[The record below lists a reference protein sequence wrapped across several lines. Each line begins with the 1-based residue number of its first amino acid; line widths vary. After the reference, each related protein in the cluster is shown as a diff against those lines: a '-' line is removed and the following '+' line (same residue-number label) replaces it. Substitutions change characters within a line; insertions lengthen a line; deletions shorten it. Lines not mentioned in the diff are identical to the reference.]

1 MGGMT
6 VYVLGID
13 LGTQGAR
20 AIIVDLAGRVNAE
33 GTCALPADQVA
44 AAEPGRF
51 EQDPRQW
58 RAAVYRAVGDA
69 VTAFIAAGHASSEIA
84 ALSATGTSGTLC
96 LVDDA
101 GEPVGP
107 AIMYSDTRAGA
118 AAAGVQ
124 AAGAETAD
132 KLGIGYN
139 ASYAL
144 CKLAWLARQ
153 APERLERARWFL
165 SPTDLVLG
173 WLSGAW
179 GVTDWTNALKWGY
192 DVADLAW
199 PAFIARDLGLDA
211 AKLPQVQAP
220 GSPVGRVTSA
230 AAEATGLA
238 AGTPVLAGS
247 TDGTA
252 SQLASGAVD
261 VGDWN
266 STLGTTLVL
275 KGVSRALVRD
285 PLGRLYCHRHP
296 DGAWLPGAASS
307 TGADCLAQRFDAA
320 DLPALN
326 AAALELCPTDLIV
339 YPLVRRGERFPFL
352 APDAAG
358 FCLGLGDK
366 PACDESATSYAAHLE
381 GLAYVERLCYEVVAE
396 LGAAVGEAVFVAG
409 GGTHSASG
417 LQIRA
422 DVLGRR
428 LIVPEVPSGAMGA
441 AILAA
446 RGAGYATVTAAAR
459 GMVRRARVV
468 APRPAMRGAY
478 DERYGRFLAA
488 CRERGYLP

>member
-1 MGGMT
+1 M
-6 VYVLGID
+6 YVLGID

-20 AIIVDLAGRVNAE
+20 ALISDLTGHVAAE
-33 GTCALPADQVA
+33 GSCPLPADEVA
-44 AAEPGRF
+44 PTQPGLF
-51 EQDPRQW
+51 EQDPRRW
-58 RAAVYRAVGDA
+58 RQATFQAVREALA
-69 VTAFIAAGHASSEIA
+69 RLRAAGHAPDEIA
-84 ALSATGTSGTLC
+84 ALSATSTSGTLC

-101 GEPVGP
+101 GQPVGP
-107 AIMYSDTRAGA
+107 AIMYSDTRADEVTPIVQVAGRDTA
-118 AAAGVQ
+118 A
-124 AAGAETAD
+124 
-132 KLGIGYN
+132 KLGLGYN

-144 CKLAWLARQ
+144 CKLAWLQRH
-153 APERLERARWFL
+153 APERVERARWFL

-173 WLSGAW
+173 WLSGSW
-179 GVTDWTNALKWGY
+179 GLTDWTNALKWGY

-199 PAFIARDLGLDA
+199 PDFIAHGLGLDVG
-211 AKLPQVQAP
+211 KLPQVQAP
-220 GSPVGRVTSA
+220 GSPIGLVTSRA
-230 AAEATGLA
+230 AAETGLA
-238 AGTPVLAGS
+238 PNTPVVAGS

-275 KGVSRALVRD
+275 KGVSRTLLRD

-326 AAALELCPTDLIV
+326 RFAPSHTPTDLIV

-352 APDAAG
+352 VPDATG
-358 FCLGLGDK
+358 FCLGTSDD
-366 PACDESATSYAAHLE
+366 PAVTFAAHLE
-381 GLAYVERLCYEVVAE
+381 GLAYVERLCYQVVAD
-396 LGAAVGEAVFVAG
+396 LGATVSEAIFVAG
-409 GGTHSASG
+409 GGTGSEAG

-422 DVLGRR
+422 DVLGSC
-428 LIVPEVPSGAMGA
+428 LIVPEVPAGAMGA

-446 RGAGYATVTAAAR
+446 RAAGYDSVTSAAR

-468 APRPAMRGAY
+468 EPRRELKSAY
-478 DERYGRFLAA
+478 DQRYGRFVAA
-488 CRERGYLP
+488 CRHRGYLS

>member
-1 MGGMT
+1 M
-6 VYVLGID
+6 YVLGID

-20 AIIVDLAGRVNAE
+20 ITICNLAGRVAAE
-33 GTCALPADQVA
+33 GACSLPADQVA
-44 AAEPGRF
+44 PTQPGRF
-51 EQDPRQW
+51 EQDPRRW
-58 RAAVYRAVGDA
+58 REAAFRAIGEA
-69 VTAFIAAGHASSEIA
+69 MARFCAAGHGAAEIA

-96 LVDDA
+96 LVDGA

-107 AIMYSDTRAGA
+107 AMMYSDTRADAVA
-118 AAAGVQ
+118 AVVQ
-124 AAGAETAD
+124 AAGAALAD
-132 KLGIGYN
+132 KLGSGYN

-144 CKLAWLARQ
+144 CKLVWLARHE
-153 APERLERARWFL
+153 PGRLERARWFL

-173 WLSGAW
+173 WLTDTW
-179 GVTDWTNALKWGY
+179 GLTDWTNALKWGY
-192 DVADLAW
+192 DVADLEW
-199 PAFIARDLGLDA
+199 PHFIALELGLDA
-211 AKLPQVQAP
+211 SKLPRVQAP
-220 GSPVGRVTSA
+220 GSAMGRVTPR

-238 AGTPVLAGS
+238 AGTPVVAGC

-296 DGAWLPGAASS
+296 DGAATLASWLPGAASS

-326 AAALELCPTDLIV
+326 RAALSYSPTDLIV
-339 YPLVRRGERFPFL
+339 YPLARRGERFPFL
-352 APDAAG
+352 KPDATG
-358 FCLGLGDK
+358 FALGDSHD
-366 PACDESATSYAAHLE
+366 PAVTYAAHLE
-381 GLAYVERLCYEVVAE
+381 GLAYVERLCYQVVAE
-396 LGAAVGEAVFVAG
+396 LGATVGEAIFVAG
-409 GGTHSASG
+409 GGTGSEAG

-422 DVLGRR
+422 DVLGQS

-446 RGAGYATVTAAAR
+446 QSARYATVTEAAR
-459 GMVRRARVV
+459 AMVRRARVV
-468 APRPAMRGAY
+468 EPRRALRDAY
-478 DERYGRFLAA
+478 DARYARFVAA